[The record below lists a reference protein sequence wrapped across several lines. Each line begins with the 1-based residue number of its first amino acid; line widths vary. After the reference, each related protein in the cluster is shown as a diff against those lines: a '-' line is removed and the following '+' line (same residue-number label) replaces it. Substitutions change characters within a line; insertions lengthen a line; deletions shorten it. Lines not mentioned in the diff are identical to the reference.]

1 MVKARALKPYLFLLP
16 ILVLSAVFVYLPLGR
31 SVIYSLSQVN
41 RLGEVRGFVGP
52 DNFMKLFGRREFL
65 SALGNT
71 LRMTAVNV
79 PVTMVLTLFLGKL
92 CAMPHPAAP
101 FTEVLI
107 SLPMAVSM
115 SAAALIF
122 KVFLDPT
129 VGYVNAALGLAF
141 QGYVGAQTALG
152 SIVMLTVWMGIG
164 YNFLL
169 FTGAFRGVPRDVKES
184 AEMDGAGKLRI
195 FFVMELPMIRPTAM
209 YVLCTNTILAVMTS
223 GPIMIITQG
232 GPARSTTTLV
242 YLMYTM
248 GIGSG
253 NFAMASC
260 ISLVLI
266 ALTLVFSLGTLY
278 LDREKVQ
285 YA

>member
-1 MVKARALKPYLFLLP
+1 
-16 ILVLSAVFVYLPLGR
+16 
-31 SVIYSLSQVN
+31 
-41 RLGEVRGFVGP
+41 
-52 DNFMKLFGRREFL
+52 
-65 SALGNT
+65 
-71 LRMTAVNV
+71 
-79 PVTMVLTLFLGKL
+79 
-92 CAMPHPAAP
+92 
-101 FTEVLI
+101 
-107 SLPMAVSM
+107 
-115 SAAALIF
+115 
-122 KVFLDPT
+122 
-129 VGYVNAALGLAF
+129 
-141 QGYVGAQTALG
+141 
-152 SIVMLTVWMGIG
+152 
-164 YNFLL
+164 
-169 FTGAFRGVPRDVKES
+169 
-184 AEMDGAGKLRI
+184 MDGAGKLRI

-260 ISLVLI
+260 VSLVLI

-285 YA
+285 YS

>member
-1 MVKARALKPYLFLLP
+1 MKRARTLKPYLYLMP
-16 ILVLSAVFVYLPLGR
+16 ILVLSAVFIYLPLGR
-31 SVIYSLSQVN
+31 SVVYSLSQVN
-41 RLGEVRGFVGP
+41 RLGEVRGFVGA
-52 DNFMKLFGRREFL
+52 DNFARLFSRREFL

-79 PVTMVLTLFLGKL
+79 PVTMALTLCLGKM

-101 FTEVLI
+101 FTEGLLA
-107 SLPMAVSM
+107 LPMAVSM

-129 VGYVNAALGLAF
+129 VGYVNAALGVSF
-141 QGYVGAQTALG
+141 KGYESAQTALL
-152 SIVMLTVWMGIG
+152 SVVFLTVWMGIG

-169 FTGAFRGVPRDVKES
+169 FTGAFRGLPRDVLES
-184 AEMDGAGKLRI
+184 AAIDGAGRIRI
-195 FFVMELPMIRPTAM
+195 FFSMELPMIRPTAM

-232 GPARSTTTLV
+232 GPARATTTLV

-253 NFAMASC
+253 NFSMAGC
-260 ISLVLI
+260 VSLVLI
-266 ALTLVFSLGTLY
+266 ALTFVFSLGILW